1 MPRSQRRTRVVIDA
15 TLVEQLESLAGAAL
29 ARLPEVAYP
38 LVHKLIAAK
47 LVSPARLPA
56 EVVTIGNHLRYRD
69 ALTGHARLVML
80 AWPEHADVS
89 QGIMSV
95 LTPVGVAL
103 LGLSA
108 GDRICCTT
116 RTGQKRAL
124 TVLEVA
130 PSAYLS
136 PLRVL

>member
-1 MPRSQRRTRVVIDA
+1 MSRSLRRARVVIDA
-15 TLVEQLESLAGAAL
+15 ALVEQLETLAGAAL

-38 LVHKLIAAK
+38 LVHKLIAAR
-47 LVSPARLPA
+47 LVPPTRLPA

-69 ALTGHARLVML
+69 ALTGRAHQVML
-80 AWPEHADVS
+80 AWPEHADS
-89 QGIMSV
+89 RRGIVSV

-103 LGLSA
+103 LGLST

-116 RTGQKRAL
+116 RAGPKRTL

-130 PSAYLS
+130 TSA
-136 PLRVL
+136 